1 VGLAERADVVVLQ
14 RLAVQLRDGVVDRLL
29 EHDAAAEPLVD
40 DPRRHVPGPEAGN
53 PDLFADLPVGLVE
66 AGLELGERNLDGQL
80 DPGRAELLD
89 IGLHGGVTPW
99 SPASCPPR
107 SRRRETRWAGAV
119 PAATAAKSMAAERL
133 GLSPSAGPGAPVSAA
148 PAGPQ
153 RQGVALGGGALLL
166 VGQPAHEPDDDDGDG
181 GA

>member
-1 VGLAERADVVVLQ
+1 
-14 RLAVQLRDGVVDRLL
+14 
-29 EHDAAAEPLVD
+29 
-40 DPRRHVPGPEAGN
+40 PRRHVPGPEARD

-107 SRRRETRWAGAV
+107 SRRRTASLAGAASGGYGGQV
-119 PAATAAKSMAAERL
+119 YGSPPPWSVTDGEARPPRPLSARL
-133 GLSPSAGPGAPVSAA
+133 DPGRAGSGSDL
-148 PAGPQ
+148 
-153 RQGVALGGGALLL
+153 RQGITLGGCLLRL
-166 VGQPAHEPDDDDGDG
+166 AGQPAHQPDDDDGDG
-181 GA
+181 GADDRAKDVHPPAGVVVGDDVGPER